1 MSARILFVDDDPNL
15 LAACAR
21 SLRKRFLVHTAPGA
35 AQGLAALAEQ
45 SFSVVVSDFRMPV
58 LDGLRFLAR
67 VQERSPDT
75 VRILLSGNL
84 DRATALAAVADGRIF
99 RYLAKPCD
107 AATMTL
113 ALAAG
118 IASHRDAAAAGIAR
132 VIYPP
137 QRPMELP
144 PSTWQA
150 PLGVP
155 GGVQRLPA

>member
-1 MSARILFVDDDPNL
+1 
-15 LAACAR
+15 
-21 SLRKRFLVHTAPGA
+21 
-35 AQGLAALAEQ
+35 
-45 SFSVVVSDFRMPV
+45 V

-84 DRATALAAVADGRIF
+84 DRTTALAAVADGRIF

-113 ALAAG
+113 ALSAG
-118 IASHRDAAAAGIAR
+118 VASHQDAAAGTAR

-137 QRPMELP
+137 QRPMGLP